1 MLRRINFWQD
11 EREAP
16 ILRLNHDFLPSEDIL
31 RRIPDEKQ
39 DDLQEK
45 FEHERIIQL
54 DAERTFVK
62 DAQRST
68 LMNVLSFLR
77 HEFKS
82 YHQAMSYV
90 AGFLLLTHSSSSVIE
105 TMQQLHYHVLVGYW
119 TDEPVAF
126 ATDAYVFDYLLAD
139 FDPET
144 HQHLSKYHIL
154 PETYVQKWFTT
165 LFVGV
170 LPFEALFLLFD
181 TFVVNQS
188 KPTSSNEFL
197 FQLALSLMKHIREG
211 ILDAK
216 NVATIYG
223 YLRFDSTLP
232 HIKTDFVNIAMQIV
246 QHAKDYD
253 LSQYDI
259 KALRQ
264 KAFDEKLRIRLEAAR
279 RVHQMNEEKSPC
291 ITSSEDEDED
301 EEEEEQ
307 EKKFMTTMKTLVS
320 QMNQMHIE

>member
-16 ILRLNHDFLPSEDIL
+16 ILRLNYDFLPSEDIL

-39 DDLQEK
+39 EDLLEK
-45 FEHERIIQL
+45 FKHERIIRL

-68 LMNVLSFLR
+68 LMNVLSFLQ

-90 AGFLLLTHSSSSVIE
+90 AGFLLLIHSPSSVIE
-105 TMQQLHYHVLVGYW
+105 TMQQLHHHVLVGYW

-126 ATDAYVFDYLLAD
+126 ATDAYVFDYLLAV

-144 HQHLSKYHIL
+144 HQHLSKYHVL

-170 LPFEALFLLFD
+170 LPYKALFLLFD

-188 KPTSSNEFL
+188 KSTSSNEFL
-197 FQLALSLMKHIREG
+197 FQLALSLIKHIREG
-211 ILDAK
+211 ILNAK
-216 NVATIYG
+216 NVANIYG

-232 HIKTDFVNIAMQIV
+232 LINTDFVKIAMDIV

-279 RVHQMNEEKSPC
+279 RAHQTNEDQSSC
-291 ITSSEDEDED
+291 TTSSDE

-307 EKKFMTTMKTLVS
+307 EKKFNTTMTTLVS
-320 QMNQMHIE
+320 QMNQMHIK